1 MTASCFTIEKF
12 SEGYG
17 WRLRSLEHG
26 IIGASTE
33 LFGSRDE
40 AVRDAELVRRFT
52 VPAPIQ
58 DRTGEQPPSRLID
71 LARTE
76 RTRVG

>member
-1 MTASCFTIEKF
+1 MTSSCFTIEKF
-12 SEGYG
+12 SDGYG
-17 WRLRSLEHG
+17 WRLRSVEHG

-33 LFGSRDE
+33 LFDSRDE
-40 AVRDAELVRRFT
+40 AIRDAELVRRFT

-58 DRTGEQPPSRLID
+58 DRTGERPASRLID
-71 LARTE
+71 LTRPE